1 MRFDK
6 ARSYQKS
13 LKKQLFTK
21 LPYKNRLLMTISYTL
36 YKQHF
41 KQNECMYF
49 QPDAALIKLVHIIIE
64 AQCLHFQFETPPTPF
79 LFCLRDRA
87 TQQQSGNTL
96 GNRVKIKQSPGSNPV
111 CLSGAAA
118 YIVFGTMYKYKK
130 STDIFHGFFPYY
142 FLHSISAL

>member
-1 MRFDK
+1 M
-6 ARSYQKS
+6 
-13 LKKQLFTK
+13 
-21 LPYKNRLLMTISYTL
+21 
-36 YKQHF
+36 QHF
-41 KQNECMYF
+41 KQNECISVYVLSTGRCF
-49 QPDAALIKLVHIIIE
+49 DKACPYKFNIE
-64 AQCLHFQFETPPTPF
+64 AQCLHFQFETPPHTF
-79 LFCLRDRA
+79 FVLFERPGLLA

>member
-6 ARSYQKS
+6 AQSYQKS
-13 LKKQLFTK
+13 LKKQLFTQ
-21 LPYKNRLLMTISYTL
+21 LPYKNRLLMTILYTL

-79 LFCLRDRA
+79 LFCLRDLA

-111 CLSGAAA
+111 CLMQWRSCVHCFWD
-118 YIVFGTMYKYKK
+118 YV
-130 STDIFHGFFPYY
+130 
-142 FLHSISAL
+142 